1 MLISTVRMTSVPNLE
16 LDLVLLRLADGLQNK
31 AIAEQLGISIRTVEN
46 HRARVMEKLNAKTV
60 ADAVRIAIALRVVDW
75 QPLANSG

>member
-1 MLISTVRMTSVPNLE
+1 MTKKARIAVFNGRWKKTPKL
-16 LDLVLLRLADGLQNK
+16 LD
-31 AIAEQLGISIRTVEN
+31 
-46 HRARVMEKLNAKTV
+46 AKTV